1 MKGDLFNMETFS
13 PQEVE
18 VKENKVEPIKVASKT
33 FPMIKVFLWMG
44 LGLLITGIVSLGL
57 PNLLAL
63 IPAETSF
70 TTYVVLMVIS
80 SLVMFPCVIVVN
92 IKSFKPKSIGIKIA
106 YILYSIA
113 VGVILS
119 SVFMTLLASQGTQS
133 IMTISTAFL
142 ISAFCFLVVGL
153 VGALTKKDLS
163 ILYPVLSALLLG
175 ALIISLVN
183 YFLGVELVYW
193 IVDFVILGI
202 ILVISAVDINRVKKL
217 AEAKMLDDNQ
227 NSLAIYCAFN
237 LYVDFI
243 NIFIRVLY
251 YLVIFSRRN

>member
-1 MKGDLFNMETFS
+1 METFS

-142 ISAFCFLVVGL
+142 ISAFCFLVEYAQPRGL
-153 VGALTKKDLS
+153 
-163 ILYPVLSALLLG
+163 
-175 ALIISLVN
+175 
-183 YFLGVELVYW
+183 
-193 IVDFVILGI
+193 
-202 ILVISAVDINRVKKL
+202 
-217 AEAKMLDDNQ
+217 
-227 NSLAIYCAFN
+227 
-237 LYVDFI
+237 
-243 NIFIRVLY
+243 
-251 YLVIFSRRN
+251 